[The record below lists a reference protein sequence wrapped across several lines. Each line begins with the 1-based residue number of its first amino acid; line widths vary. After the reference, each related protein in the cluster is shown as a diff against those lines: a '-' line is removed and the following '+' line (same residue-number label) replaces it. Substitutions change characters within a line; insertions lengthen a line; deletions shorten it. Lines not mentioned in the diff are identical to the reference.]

1 VDTIVNERD
10 LICEALVREIR
21 DASRWSAVV
30 EAWDALLKVR
40 RMANSRIEEL
50 RGPLN
55 CGAVDNSTQMAGE

>member
-1 VDTIVNERD
+1 MDTIVNQRD

-40 RMANSRIEEL
+40 RMSKQLINDIENPMGMEESTTG
-50 RGPLN
+50 RGH
-55 CGAVDNSTQMAGE
+55 E